1 MHQGEII
8 MALVPERC
16 GMAKEETKE
25 VKVTKTESKIIE
37 GFKFG
42 FGLYVAFLTGTVILG
57 LLTAAIWFI
66 MLATR

>member
-1 MHQGEII
+1 
-8 MALVPERC
+8 
-16 GMAKEETKE
+16 MAKEETKE
-25 VKVTKTESKIIE
+25 VKGKGQDNKMIE